1 MLIGIDGRALYG
13 SHAGTGRY
21 VTNICLALD
30 TSMPEGKF
38 LVYGNHTLKL
48 PVSNRRWQQRGDD
61 SVVASH
67 LPSSLWY
74 FLRAGM
80 LAKQDGVDVFWGTAN
95 FLPLGLDEGIPTIL
109 TVHDLVYR
117 LFPQTLNLK
126 HRLTYRLL
134 FTHSLHR
141 AQIIVTNSNGTSDR
155 LSELYGRSAEL
166 VIRPSVARDFYPPR
180 PESILAAHKHYGV
193 DFPYFLSVATLEP
206 RKNLEAL
213 IQAYLELRIAGH
225 LAGSGLV
232 LVGQK
237 GWKHRRLINAI
248 THAKSLGAR
257 IVLTGYVSDE
267 WLPAL
272 YAGAEAVVI
281 PSLYE
286 GFGMPVLEALCCGA
300 RVVASDIPE
309 IREAGGSS
317 PFYIEPSVEGIKHGL
332 LKVENFSPTDTAAVN
347 VSIDR
352 GTSWEEEGH
361 KLVNAIRSL
370 V

>member
-1 MLIGIDGRALYG
+1 MLVGIDGRPFYG
-13 SHAGTGRY
+13 TQAGTGRY
-21 VTNICLALD
+21 IAELCRVFDSAIA
-30 TSMPEGKF
+30 EAKF
-38 LVYGNHTLKL
+38 LVYGNRPLNL
-48 PVSNRRWQQRGDD
+48 FISNERWRQRDD
-61 SVVASH
+61 DAVIAAHIS
-67 LPSSLWY
+67 PSIWY
-74 FLRAGM
+74 FLRAGL
-80 LAKQDGVDVFWGTAN
+80 LARQDGVDVFWGTAN
-95 FLPLGLDEGIPTIL
+95 FLPLGLGRGTPTIL

-117 LFPQTLNLK
+117 LVPQTLDFK
-126 HRLTYRLL
+126 HRLAYRL
-134 FTHSLHR
+134 FFNHSLRR
-141 AQIIVTNSNGTSDR
+141 AQIVVSNSNGTSNK
-155 LSELYGRSAEL
+155 LSDLYGRSADL
-166 VIRPSVARDFYPPR
+166 VIRPRVSPNFRPPK
-180 PESILAAHKHYGV
+180 PEAILAARAHYRI

-206 RKNLEAL
+206 RKNLESL

-225 LAGSGLV
+225 LAGTGLV

-309 IREAGGSS
+309 IREAGGSG

-332 LKVENFSPTDTAAVN
+332 LKVEKFSPTDTAAVN
-347 VSIDR
+347 VFIDR
-352 GTSWEEEGH
+352 GTSWEEEGQ